1 VSYGYTSREI
11 YGFAYRTLKRRM
23 KVLGIE
29 IPPPDELLPGPIE
42 GAAVPPS
49 QPVVKAPAPASGAAS
64 NGSGDLEAAAT
75 S

>member
-1 VSYGYTSREI
+1 
-11 YGFAYRTLKRRM
+11 M

-29 IPPPDELLPGPIE
+29 IPPPEELLPGPIE
-42 GAAVPPS
+42 GSAAPPS
-49 QPVVKAPAPASGAAS
+49 QPALTVAAPANGAAS

>member
-1 VSYGYTSREI
+1 
-11 YGFAYRTLKRRM
+11 M

-29 IPPPDELLPGPIE
+29 IPPADELMPGPIDGTTE
-42 GAAVPPS
+42 FAAMPA
-49 QPVVKAPAPASGAAS
+49 APAGSASNGGSA

>member
-1 VSYGYTSREI
+1 
-11 YGFAYRTLKRRM
+11 M

-29 IPPPDELLPGPIE
+29 IPPPEELMPGPIE
-42 GAAVPPS
+42 GAAAAAPPS
-49 QPVVKAPAPASGAAS
+49 EPAVKPPAPANGAAS

>member
-1 VSYGYTSREI
+1 VSYGYTSRQI

-29 IPPPDELLPGPIE
+29 IPPASELMPGPIDGTTE
-42 GAAVPPS
+42 FAAVPAPE
-49 QPVVKAPAPASGAAS
+49 APAPASAAAS

-75 S
+75 N